1 MKYTID
7 TDVIFLSI
15 SKFFT
20 RIFIAFVSG
29 IFGYSFW
36 NYTKPFLNF
45 TKPFLGDFL

>member
-7 TDVIFLSI
+7 TDVIFLNI

-29 IFGYSFW
+29 IFGYSVW
-36 NYTKPFLNF
+36 NFTKPFLNF
-45 TKPFLGDFL
+45 TKLF